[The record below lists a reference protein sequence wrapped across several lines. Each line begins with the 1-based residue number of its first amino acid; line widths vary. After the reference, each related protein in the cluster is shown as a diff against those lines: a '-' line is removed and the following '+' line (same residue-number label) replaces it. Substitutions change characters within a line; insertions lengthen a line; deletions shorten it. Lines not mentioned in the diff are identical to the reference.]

1 TRTAAARRTTPRAAI
16 RSPRGASRR
25 SVTGPARRASS
36 PTVTSSAAVVAAR
49 RRAAADGAF
58 DEKGPVGRR
67 AADVADQRDER
78 GGQKTDDQN
87 LVARL
92 DDLPGDGR
100 PHDRRPRRQKTRA
113 GLHLGVDGRAQARR
127 VRPDPHLPFAR
138 RPQLGTWTD

>member
-1 TRTAAARRTTPRAAI
+1 MAVARRTTPPVAT

-58 DEKGPVGRR
+58 DEKGPVGGR
-67 AADVADQRDER
+67 ATAGEDHGDER
-78 GGQKTDDQN
+78 GREKTDVQN

-92 DDLPGDGR
+92 DDLPRDGR
-100 PHDRRPRRQKTRA
+100 PHDRRPRRQ
-113 GLHLGVDGRAQARR
+113 
-127 VRPDPHLPFAR
+127 
-138 RPQLGTWTD
+138 